1 MRRREKK
8 KEGRKDG
15 WSKEGIWA
23 LEGGRRGG
31 PQKSLEREAAAA
43 AVEPAY

>member
-8 KEGRKDG
+8 KEGR
-15 WSKEGIWA
+15 SKEGIWA

-43 AVEPAY
+43 AIEPAY